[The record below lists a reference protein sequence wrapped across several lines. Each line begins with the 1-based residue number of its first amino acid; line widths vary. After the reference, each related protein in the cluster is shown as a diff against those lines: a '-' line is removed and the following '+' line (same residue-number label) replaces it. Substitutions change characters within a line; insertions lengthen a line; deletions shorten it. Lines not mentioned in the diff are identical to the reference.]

1 MKINPATILLWGLAG
16 LLSVGCGGQ
25 TESKTS
31 AERLP
36 WTRVKQV
43 EVASDTDPQQQQSPT
58 VEGEWIR
65 TMSVGPGASQSEVI
79 QAWGVPDYIMDSQS
93 DPERKTWQYSHAVVV
108 FQGTKV
114 EKVLPR

>member
-1 MKINPATILLWGLAG
+1 MKITLVSILLWGLAG
-16 LLSVGCGGQ
+16 LLLAGCGGQ
-25 TESKTS
+25 SESKTS

-43 EVASDTDPQQQQSPT
+43 EVTSDTEPQRQT
-58 VEGEWIR
+58 GGERIR

-79 QAWGVPDYIMDSQS
+79 QAWGVPDYIMDTQS
-93 DPERKTWQYSHAVVV
+93 DPERKIWQYSHAVVV